1 MGGVLPKNTE
11 EIGVITYEG
20 GSGSTDTIGDVPEEI
35 ITIPK
40 EIQDARSNLTKINLE
55 LMSADP
61 EVTNLNQD
69 PENFI
74 SDDEV
79 DQLLEGT
86 LEGAAEGLRGARR
99 RSIDNV

>member
-1 MGGVLPKNTE
+1 
-11 EIGVITYEG
+11 
-20 GSGSTDTIGDVPEEI
+20 
-35 ITIPK
+35 
-40 EIQDARSNLTKINLE
+40 
-55 LMSADP
+55 MSADP

-86 LEGAAEGLRGARR
+86 LEGAAEGLRDAQYRG
-99 RSIDNV
+99 